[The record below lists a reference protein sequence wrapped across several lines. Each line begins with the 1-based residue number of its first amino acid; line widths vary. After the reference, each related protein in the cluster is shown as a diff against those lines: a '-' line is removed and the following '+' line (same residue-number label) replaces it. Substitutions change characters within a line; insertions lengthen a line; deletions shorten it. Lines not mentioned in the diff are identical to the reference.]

1 MTEFITNAQQ
11 KICNKNIEFFEYTSH
26 YFEYDKNG
34 NYDIWWSPKD
44 LKKYKEDECSEYNTL
59 SNEEQKAVDINILR
73 QINYH

>member
-34 NYDIWWSPKD
+34 NFNM
-44 LKKYKEDECSEYNTL
+44 C
-59 SNEEQKAVDINILR
+59 
-73 QINYH
+73 